1 MVKERKSDCTPVESF
16 IWDKVAKDY
25 GSQFAGIK
33 ELSKYDLIQ
42 LKALCESELR
52 LIERG

>member
-1 MVKERKSDCTPVESF
+1 MVKERKSDCTLVESF

-25 GSQFAGIK
+25 SQFAGIK
-33 ELSKYDLIQ
+33 ELSEYDLIQ

-52 LIERG
+52 LIERC